1 MTRKKVW
8 GWLDLKANMFC
19 IFSGCAAF

>member
-8 GWLDLKANMFC
+8 GWLDLKANILC

>member
-8 GWLDLKANMFC
+8 GWLDLKANIFC